1 MAKVQKQFCEFDD
14 KIRLGTIEGEANL
27 RERRDQVLTALK
39 DGLAELFK
47 EEDEDPPK
55 FKKFDQGSYS
65 LKTGIVPVDQK
76 HDYDID
82 VGVVFDINHESGE
95 YKDDP
100 VKIKC
105 LIRDAL
111 EKALEEGTVEIKTP
125 CVTVTFDDG
134 CHVDLA
140 AYADVDMRTQV
151 ELPLARGK
159 EFAQQP
165 EWETNH
171 PSELARRIESAFPDK
186 DKRKQFKRVL
196 RALKRWRDLKY
207 RSATSHASPVGVG
220 LTVAGLTMF
229 TPQGHELYGTTD
241 DRAALEKFV
250 RNLLNNFKDNQQGD
264 KDDEPGRRLV
274 VTLPFAPGKDVFAR
288 MTNYNMGV
296 LEEKLQKLLDDLV
309 GAGEADK
316 NTEAC
321 RCLKR
326 QFGKDFP
333 DGEDEEDDSAKNS
346 VKKSLAILS
355 PSISG

>member
-1 MAKVQKQFCEFDD
+1 MAKVQKQFIEFDD

-27 RERRDQVLTALK
+27 RERREQVLTALK
-39 DGLAELFK
+39 DGLAEIYADK
-47 EEDEDPPK
+47 DEKAPN

-65 LKTGIVPVDQK
+65 LKTGIVPVDNK

-82 VGVVFDINHESGE
+82 VGAVFDIDHESDE

-100 VKIKC
+100 VKIKR

-111 EKALEEGTVEIKTP
+111 EKKLEEGTVEIKSP

-140 AYADVDMRTQV
+140 AYADVEMRIDV
-151 ELPLARGK
+151 KLPLARGK
-159 EFAQQP
+159 EFAQNP
-165 EWETNH
+165 EWETNY
-171 PSELARRIESAFPDK
+171 PSELARRIKSAFPNK
-186 DKRKQFKRVL
+186 DERKQFRRVL

-229 TPQGHELYGTTD
+229 KPQGQELYDNTD

-250 RNLLNNFKDNQQGD
+250 RNLLNNFQENQQGD

-274 VTLPFAPGKDVFAR
+274 VTLPFAPHKDVFAR
-288 MTNYNMGV
+288 MTNNNMGV
-296 LEEKLQKLLDDLV
+296 LEDKLQKLLDDLV
-309 GAGEADK
+309 EAGEADK

-321 RCLKR
+321 KCLKR

-333 DGEDEEDDSAKNS
+333 DGEDEEDDSTKNS
-346 VKKSLAILS
+346 VRKSLAILS